1 MRIEAF
7 LQESPMY
14 AVTRAARRFA
24 SIAPRLLGP
33 GDLTLL
39 EGLVLAA
46 MFFEAPRQVK
56 PSQLAQTFGTTRGN
70 ISHCISSLEARG
82 LLQRTID
89 PNDARAYL
97 LSLQPLGKKA
107 ALRVIAAFDKVQREF
122 EDEVGK
128 SALREMLKSLR
139 RIEAMNGHL

>member
-1 MRIEAF
+1 VFKPENWRTEERQKAIC
-7 LQESPMY
+7 
-14 AVTRAARRFA
+14 TR
-24 SIAPRLLGP
+24 
-33 GDLTLL
+33 
-39 EGLVLAA
+39 
-46 MFFEAPRQVK
+46 APRQVK

-97 LSLQPLGKKA
+97 LNLQPLGKKA
-107 ALRVIAAFDKVQREF
+107 ALRVIAAFDKLQREF